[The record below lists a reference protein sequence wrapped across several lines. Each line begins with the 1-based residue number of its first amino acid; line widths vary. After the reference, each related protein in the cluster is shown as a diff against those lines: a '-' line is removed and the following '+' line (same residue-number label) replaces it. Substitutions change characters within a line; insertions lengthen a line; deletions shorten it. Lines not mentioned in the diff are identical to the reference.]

1 MSLTICQENAAK
13 QFLGFMATSE
23 KYMVISGPPGVGK
36 TYMQEHMIELLP
48 NAARIATI
56 LGGRPLSQIALT
68 ATTNKATEVLQSKY
82 TKDSVSTVH
91 SRLGLTVKNDYRT
104 GETLTVKGKNH
115 TPLYDTLLI
124 VDESSTIDTPLLKLI
139 DESTINSK
147 VVFVGDHCQLGPVS
161 ENSSPVFN
169 SGFLT
174 SYLNTPVRTKD
185 SPELTALNEHLR
197 QMVETGI
204 FKSITPIP
212 GVIDFVDSD
221 EMFDLL
227 MHNFISNESDGHKI
241 ITYTNQAV
249 QEYNHFIRT
258 KKNLP
263 ELLIPGDT
271 VISNTVSYFINS
283 DDRTSIERTYI
294 VYSVGEARFDDLI
307 PYYYVNTNKGTL
319 RQPVNYAELVN
330 AIKAA
335 ANAKDWTT
343 YFYLKEHFSDL
354 RFTYACTA
362 YKSQGSTYHTVYIDL
377 SDILTCK
384 DMNSL
389 IRQVY
394 VAVSRA
400 SHRVVFYGKWPF

>member
-115 TPLYDTLLI
+115 TPLCDTLLI

-169 SGFLT
+169 SGYLT

-212 GVIDFVDSD
+212 GVIDFVDNDS
-221 EMFDLL
+221 MYDLL
-227 MHNFISNESDGHKI
+227 MQNFVDNESVGHKI
-241 ITYTNQAV
+241 ITYTNQAA
-249 QEYNHFIRT
+249 QEYNQFIRT
-258 KKNLP
+258 KRNLP
-263 ELLIPGDT
+263 ESLIPGDT
-271 VISNTVSYFINS
+271 VISNNVTYFTNN
-283 DDRTSIERTYI
+283 DKRTSIERTYI
-294 VYSVGEARFDDLI
+294 VYSVGEVRSDDLI
-307 PYYYVNTNKGTL
+307 PYYHVNTNEGTL
-319 RQPVNYAELVN
+319 KQPVNYVDLVN
-330 AIKAA
+330 AIKDA
-335 ANAKDWTT
+335 ANAKDWVK
-343 YFYLKEHFSDL
+343 YFYLKEHFADL
-354 RFTYACTA
+354 RFSYAGTA
-362 YKSQGSTYHTVYIDL
+362 YKAQGSTYHTVYIDL
-377 SDILTCK
+377 SDILICK
-384 DMNSL
+384 DLNSL

-394 VAVSRA
+394 VAASRA

>member
-1 MSLTICQENAAK
+1 MSLTVCQENAAK

-91 SRLGLTVKNDYRT
+91 SRLGLTIKNDYRT
-104 GETLTVKGKNH
+104 GKTIVIKGKNH
-115 TPLYDTLLI
+115 SPIHDTLLI
-124 VDESSTIDTPLLKLI
+124 VDEASTIDTPLLNLI

-161 ENSSPVFN
+161 ENSSPAFN
-169 SGFLT
+169 SGYLT

-185 SPELTALNEHLR
+185 SPELTTLNNHLR
-197 QMVETGI
+197 EMVETGI

-212 GVIDFVDSD
+212 GVIDFVGND

-227 MHNFISNESDGHKI
+227 MHNFINNESAGHKI

-249 QEYNHFIRT
+249 QDYNQFIRT
-258 KKNLP
+258 KRNLP
-263 ELLIPGDT
+263 ESLIPGDT
-271 VISNTVSYFINS
+271 VISNTVTYFVNS
-283 DDRTSIERTYI
+283 DNRTSIEKAYI
-294 VYSVGEARFDDLI
+294 VYSVGEVRTDDLI
-307 PYYYVNTNKGTL
+307 PYYYVNTNAGTL
-319 RQPVNYAELVN
+319 RQPAIYTDLVN

-335 ANAKDWTT
+335 ANAKDWTI

-384 DMNSL
+384 DINSL

-394 VAVSRA
+394 VAASRA